1 LFTCYEAFEAYCFLN
16 IPFRNKIANDFMKL
30 EAPNLEDFFTLL
42 RFPSISTDP
51 EKANDITACAAWV
64 AAYLAESGLHSEIR
78 DTGGHPVVIAKT
90 EHDPA
95 KKTVLIYG
103 HYDVQPV
110 DPVSLWNHDPF
121 EPELHDGIVTAR
133 GATDNKG
140 QFFSHMLAIRQQ
152 LKENG
157 PNSLP
162 VNVIFLIEGE
172 EEIGSPSL
180 APFLKANREEL
191 ACDVILISDTGM
203 IAPETPT
210 FTYGLRGVACMEF
223 TITGP
228 DKDLHSGIFGGAVAN
243 PLSEISK
250 LVTGF
255 HHPDGTIAI
264 EGFYDSVVPLEK
276 WEREAWAK
284 LPLHEQEF
292 IDLSG
297 SPELYGEP
305 GYNAFERTFARPTAE
320 LNGLFGGYQG
330 EGSKTVLPSKAQAKV
345 SFRIV
350 PDQTPAQVLALAA
363 AHLKQHCPP
372 TVKCEIKLDHSG
384 DPYLVDPNTGYGKA
398 AREALCEVMPGKE
411 PAVIREGGSIPIVSD
426 FKKILGVDSLL
437 LGLALPDCRIHS
449 PNENFPIR
457 NIELGGEINR
467 AVLKAI
473 AKI

>member
-1 LFTCYEAFEAYCFLN
+1 MN
-16 IPFRNKIANDFMKL
+16 IPFRKKIANDFMNSSD
-30 EAPNLEDFFTLL
+30 PNLKDLFTLL

-51 EKANDITACAAWV
+51 QKRDDVHACANWV
-64 AAYLAESGLHSEIR
+64 CQYLSESGLSAEIR
-78 DTGGHPVVIAKT
+78 TTDGYPVVIAKS

-110 DPVSLWNHDPF
+110 DPVELWDHAPF
-121 EPELHDGIVTAR
+121 EPEVNDGIITAR

-140 QFFSHMLAIRQQ
+140 QFFTHMLAIRQQ

-157 PNSLP
+157 SLP

-180 APFLKANREEL
+180 APFLEANKEEL

-203 IAPETPT
+203 IATETPT
-210 FTYGLRGVACMEF
+210 FTYGLRGVACLEF

-243 PLSEISK
+243 PLTEISK
-250 LVTGF
+250 LVASF
-255 HHPDGTIAI
+255 HHTDGTIAVD
-264 EGFYDSVVPLEK
+264 GFYDDVLPLEQ
-276 WEREAWAK
+276 WERDAWAA

-297 SPELYGEP
+297 SPELFGEP
-305 GYNAFERTFARPTAE
+305 GYNAFERTFARPTVE

-330 EGSKTVLPSKAQAKV
+330 EGSKTVLPSKATAKI
-345 SFRIV
+345 SCRIV
-350 PDQTPAQVLALAA
+350 PNQTPDRVLELMQ
-363 AHLKQHCPP
+363 AHIKKHCPP
-372 TVKCEIKLDHSG
+372 SVSCEVTLEHSG
-384 DPYLVDPNTGYGKA
+384 DAYVVDPTAGFGKA
-398 AREALCEVMPGKE
+398 ARNALRKVIPDKE
-411 PAVIREGGSIPIVSD
+411 PAIIREGGSIPIVSD
-426 FKKILGVDSLL
+426 FKKILGADSLL
-437 LGLALPDCRIHS
+437 LGLALPDCQIHS

-467 AVLKAI
+467 AVLQAV
-473 AKI
+473 AEVD